1 MYLLDS
7 CYSAWYVGLG
17 EVGDSDRH
25 CDDRISM
32 VINDV
37 VTVKSY
43 IESIEHKI
51 PTCDPNSLE
60 RRSYTR
66 NPILLLLRST
76 KLLEC

>member
-1 MYLLDS
+1 M
-7 CYSAWYVGLG
+7 SASVRS
-17 EVGDSDRH
+17 VT
-25 CDDRISM
+25 RIGIVMIVSM

-43 IESIEHKI
+43 IGSIEHKI

-60 RRSYTR
+60 RKSYTR